1 MARCS
6 PHLPAMRNLR
16 ISASSWRP
24 SSRKFPLRKTNHRL
38 GNQEIAASWTFA
50 EDASV
55 ATKVC
60 GFKYSLLSAK
70 KICVLLHQPFKK
82 DWGQPLCGALPE
94 SSPHFFWSSSEK
106 LLEIRC
112 HLQRSLIEFRFVI
125 LLKLISLSLA
135 WKLTSFS
142 LWLLQL
148 PCSLVRSVGINLS
161 FRFFL

>member
-60 GFKYSLLSAK
+60 GFKYSLPSAK
-70 KICVLLHQPFKK
+70 KSVFCCISLSKGLRPAFVRSASRELSAFLLKLL
-82 DWGQPLCGALPE
+82 WE
-94 SSPHFFWSSSEK
+94 TSRNSMSSST
-106 LLEIRC
+106 ISYRI
-112 HLQRSLIEFRFVI
+112 SFRYSS
-125 LLKLISLSLA
+125 KLISLSLA

-148 PCSLVRSVGINLS
+148 PCSLVRSDGINLS

>member
-60 GFKYSLLSAK
+60 GFKYSLPSAK
-70 KICVLLHQPFKK
+70 KSVFCCISLSKGLRPAFV
-82 DWGQPLCGALPE
+82 
-94 SSPHFFWSSSEK
+94 
-106 LLEIRC
+106 
-112 HLQRSLIEFRFVI
+112 RSASRELSAF
-125 LLKLISLSLA
+125 LLKLLWETPRNSMSSSTISY
-135 WKLTSFS
+135 
-142 LWLLQL
+142 
-148 PCSLVRSVGINLS
+148 RIS
-161 FRFFL
+161 FRYSSKTNFSVFGVKAYFFFPVVATASLQSRPIWRN